1 MRRLIAV
8 LCCSLATLA
17 TASPAR
23 AENLPAPV
31 LQLMALDPVALAKK
45 YQSLPAPTEA
55 SIPNGFAIAEHIVPM
70 YDQRTAPGGVPLA
83 PALLSKAQLPGTL
96 TFAAFKLLKGK
107 QFDARK
113 RTLTDKLKIPLV
125 GQTTALL
132 SVGKIDDAL
141 TAAFRTDAQPDVGDG
156 KMAMLTNYKVMNQ
169 PVADAADWI
178 DELRPVS
185 KGLWLG
191 RSFYRGKF
199 WCYIILYFG
208 K

>member
-1 MRRLIAV
+1 MLRL
-8 LCCSLATLA
+8 L
-17 TASPAR
+17 
-23 AENLPAPV
+23 
-31 LQLMALDPVALAKK
+31 ALDPVSLAKK
-45 YQSLPAPTEA
+45 YRSLPAPTEA
-55 SIPNGFAIAEHIVPM
+55 MIPNGFAIAEHVVPI
-70 YDQRTAPGGVPLA
+70 YDKSTAPNGVPLA
-83 PALLSKAQLPGTL
+83 PALLSKAQLPATL

-107 QFDARK
+107 QFDAKK

-141 TAAFRTDAQPDVGDG
+141 TAAFRTDAQPDIGDG
-156 KMAMLTNYKVMNQ
+156 KLAMITNYKVMNQ

-178 DELRPVS
+178 DELRMVE

-199 WCYIILYFG
+199 WCYIIVYFG
-208 K
+208 KESDSIRSR

>member
-1 MRRLIAV
+1 MHR
-8 LCCSLATLA
+8 SLASALLSVLA
-17 TASPAR
+17 LSAAPAAR
-23 AENLPAPV
+23 ADNLPAPV
-31 LQLMALDPVALAKK
+31 LQLMALNPVALAKK
-45 YQSLPAPTEA
+45 YQALPAPTEA
-55 SIPNGFAIAEHIVPM
+55 MIPNGFAIAEHIVPL
-70 YDQRTAPGGVPLA
+70 YDKTTAPGGVPLS
-83 PALLSKAQLPGTL
+83 PALISRAQLPSAL

-125 GQTTALL
+125 GQSQAML
-132 SVGKIDDAL
+132 SIGKIDDAL
-141 TAAFRTDAQPDVGDG
+141 TAAFNTDAQPDIGDG
-156 KMAMLTNYKVMNQ
+156 KLAMITNYKVMNQ

-178 DELRPVS
+178 DELRVVS

-199 WCYIILYFG
+199 WCYIIVYFG